1 MRSLVA
7 VAAIALAGTFDTV
20 AAAADQCTPGGPR
33 PPLTS
38 WMSHWSQTKTM
49 SSKTQTSL
57 SGSIETSLSSSI
69 DISASLSLSTSL
81 SASDLT
87 DTKTGSATTPN
98 GEPTATTGGPIVTP
112 TGGARVIK
120 NEISNGNFAR
130 SNPDGS
136 IPAWEVRGDV
146 QVIVGPGYTGDGS
159 VEKGCAAMKA
169 TDESSGNGLDKR
181 ADNPF
186 AGISQ
191 NIFNLQP
198 TTLYTVRFF
207 YLVITAPT
215 AGFNICQLNAYLG
228 GSNFYSSF
236 IVSMGSSIQ
245 WNTVLTQVPATAAFA
260 PFGISINCFSGGLS
274 FVYVD
279 SIFMSNQVTP
289 DTINNYQLDFGG
301 SNTGSST
308 TTTGATTSGISSTVS
323 GSAASASNGT
333 PVTTGSLTGTASLSS
348 AANPSGTGSAVT
360 SGSLTGTAAS
370 GSASSATGSAAS
382 GTVTGTATGSTISGQ
397 QTAGSSTATQSGG
410 SQASG
415 QSGTQTQSTQQTGTV
430 TSAQNPSQTGTQTQ
444 GSGTSTQSTSQPS
457 VQPVSRIC
465 ANVGNSPIDGRLCG
479 VHPYNSAN
487 VYRILPSGPIQK
499 EECAAVCLSDPKCN
513 SFEWKYNTDNCGNEC
528 RLSTRQLR
536 QDNVG
541 TIGSTFEAY
550 DRSCAYTIPC
560 GQYPPDAL
568 CLNRIGDTPA
578 AGCSKRMGTLKSCTK
593 PMLQFSISPCS
604 GTDSCRHMCNTYPG
618 CKSFSYTTL
627 TSTNNCKL
635 YTGTTEE
642 IAATGGNTYFQDLSC
657 FACGE
662 NMGWSTYGLVTNDQ
676 YELPENTCV
685 APTSSISGST
695 TTRTTTSSTLN
706 TANSIQTDSTLTPT
720 KTVWE
725 DPGTT
730 SGAVSTDPIP
740 CPRYFAPPG
749 FCSGFGIPAPAQT
762 GSIEGTKGTTTKP
775 QRICSAHGIKR
786 GTYNVVPRSIYPRQ
800 DYQAECALL
809 CYRQNTCKS
818 FAMGTDPLTGAKQCY
833 LSNNMVAEDGIDLGV
848 DGSVYWED
856 VNCYSCVKCDIP
868 WGAAQTTTTTTT
880 ATTSLSQTTSTATG
894 TATGTDTGTATGT
907 GTSTAGSIDGT
918 TTTSTTASST
928 STPSSGA
935 LCPVA
940 LEQGCHWNQY
950 YAVNSTLS
958 CARNGR
964 FQPPD
969 TFYLEGGT
977 YPEQMHQELC
987 SAICNEFPNT
997 CKASA
1002 WDNERSRC
1010 IFSYRSI
1017 NDLTKFEPAAFNPP
1031 TASYAWTEQ
1040 TCITCPCEVDT
1051 PASLPSTTTTTSQ
1064 DSQPTPGGGQD
1075 VQNPGLEDVEDC
1087 ANPYYVLTPSPPG
1100 HPRICGLHARQT
1112 QVPIGI
1118 NDYIEVESAN
1128 ECAAFCLSSPTCKTF
1143 AHHVEQSWCLLFDE
1157 TPAELGLEVDDNV
1170 GSQYYNRECY
1180 ACPQAA

>member
-7 VAAIALAGTFDTV
+7 VAAIALAATFDTV
-20 AAAADQCTPGGPR
+20 AAAEQCTPGGPR

-69 DISASLSLSTSL
+69 DISASVSLSTSM
-81 SASDLT
+81 SAGDLT
-87 DTKTGSATTPN
+87 DSKTGSATTPN
-98 GEPTATTGGPIVTP
+98 VEPTPTTGPIVTP
-112 TGGARVIK
+112 TGAKVIK

-159 VEKGCAAMKA
+159 VEKGCAGLKA

-186 AGISQ
+186 AGLSQ

-215 AGFNICQLNAYLG
+215 PGFNICQLNAYLG
-228 GSNFYSSF
+228 GTNFYSSF
-236 IVSMGSSIQ
+236 IISMGSSIQ

-260 PFGISINCFSGGLS
+260 PFGISINCFSGGLAY
-274 FVYVD
+274 VYVD
-279 SIFMSNQVTP
+279 SVFMSNQVTP
-289 DTINNYQLDFGG
+289 QNINDFQLDFGG

-308 TTTGATTSGISSTVS
+308 TTTGATTSGISSTVPGS
-323 GSAASASNGT
+323 ATSAAGSSASVSAASASTGT
-333 PVTTGSLTGTASLSS
+333 PATSGSLTGTA
-348 AANPSGTGSAVT
+348 ATT
-360 SGSLTGTAAS
+360 GSLTGTAAS
-370 GSASSATGSAAS
+370 GSASSATGSVAS
-382 GTVTGTATGSTISGQ
+382 GSLSGSTVSGQ
-397 QTAGSSTATQSGG
+397 QTAGSSTSTQSGG

-415 QSGTQTQSTQQTGTV
+415 QSGTQTQSIQQTGTV
-430 TSAQNPSQTGTQTQ
+430 TSAPTQTGTQTQ

-487 VYRILPSGPIQK
+487 VYRILPTGPIQK
-499 EECAAVCLSDPKCN
+499 EECAAVCLSDPKCM

-578 AGCSKRMGTLKSCTK
+578 PGCSKRMGTLKSCTK
-593 PMLQFSISPCS
+593 PMLQFSINPCG
-604 GTDSCRHMCNTYPG
+604 GTDGCRHMCNTYPG

-685 APTSSISGST
+685 APTSSMSGST
-695 TTRTTTSSTLN
+695 TTRTTTSSTLS
-706 TANSIQTDSTLTPT
+706 TANSVQTDSTLTPS
-720 KTVWE
+720 KTVSE

-749 FCSGFGIPAPAQT
+749 FCSGFAIPPPAQT

-786 GTYNVVPRSIYPRQ
+786 GTYKVVPRSIYPQQ

-809 CYRQNTCKS
+809 CYRQYNCKS
-818 FAMGTDPLTGAKQCY
+818 FAMGTDPMTGAKQCF

-868 WGAAQTTTTTTT
+868 WGAAQTTTTSNA
-880 ATTSLSQTTSTATG
+880 ATTSLSQTAS
-894 TATGTDTGTATGT
+894 TATGT
-907 GTSTAGSIDGT
+907 GTSTIGPIDGT
-918 TTTSTTASST
+918 TTTTASST
-928 STPSSGA
+928 STPTSDA
-935 LCPVA
+935 LCPLA

-950 YAVNSTLS
+950 YAVNSTLA
-958 CARNGR
+958 CAKNGR

-969 TFYLEGGT
+969 TFYLEGGI

-987 SAICNEFPNT
+987 SAICNEFPTT

-1010 IFSYRSI
+1010 IFAYKSI
-1017 NDLTKFEPAAFNPP
+1017 NDLSVFEPAVFNPA
-1031 TASYAWTEQ
+1031 TASYAWTEK
-1040 TCITCPCEVDT
+1040 TCITCPCDVDT
-1051 PASLPSTTTTTSQ
+1051 PAAPISISSTTTTTTTSQ
-1064 DSQPTPGGGQD
+1064 ASGPTPGTGQD
-1075 VQNPGLEDVEDC
+1075 TGPVLEVDC
-1087 ANPYYVLTPSPPG
+1087 SNAYFAGIPSTPG
-1100 HPRICGLHARQT
+1100 HRMVCGLHARQT
-1112 QVPIGI
+1112 EVPIGI
-1118 NDYIEVESAN
+1118 NDYIEVESAA
-1128 ECAAFCLSSPTCKTF
+1128 ECASFCLTSSTCKSF
-1143 AHHVEQSWCLLFDE
+1143 AHNNDQSWCLIFDE
-1157 TPAELGLEVDDNV
+1157 TVAELGLEVDDTV
-1170 GSQYYNRECY
+1170 GSQFYMRECY
-1180 ACPQAA
+1180 ACQELH